1 MNFLLFSVILI
12 TIFTIIQSVLAE
24 EDNCT
29 TYTDYSW
36 TVKNPVTAT
45 IKFDDRK
52 IKGSFSLYDNMKDS
66 GTQISGSFVKGMKL
80 KKPHLYKFTAHIHST
95 CDKIHKNEFF
105 TFDVS
110 HSFLPRKVE
119 VIKNNKFGP
128 FKTSSHSWYFGP
140 SVPIA
145 VEVYQKSSP
154 NSKKLKFKACA
165 DLVMKDKKKNK
176 KNRKKNFKKIEEM
189 KKVKQA
195 KAKKAKNQRISY
207 NNTNTIKNESSL
219 KVLQHVD
226 SFYSSKIDTKKY
238 VDVEI
243 ITDDF
248 KIY

>member
-1 MNFLLFSVILI
+1 F
-12 TIFTIIQSVLAE
+12 VLTE
-24 EDNCT
+24 EVNCT
-29 TYTDYSW
+29 KCTDYSW
-36 TVKNPVTAT
+36 TIKNPVTAT
-45 IKFDDRK
+45 IKFDNRK

-66 GTQISGSFVKGMKL
+66 GTQISGSFARGMKL
-80 KKPHLYKFTAHIHST
+80 NKPHLYKFTAHIYST

-110 HSFLPRKVE
+110 NSFLPRKVKA
-119 VIKNNKFGP
+119 IKSNKFGP

-140 SVPIA
+140 SVPTA
-145 VEVYQKSSP
+145 VVAYQRSSP
-154 NSKKLKFKACA
+154 KSQTWKFKACA
-165 DLVMKDKKKNK
+165 NLVMKDKKKI
-176 KNRKKNFKKIEEM
+176 KNFRKKNFKKIEEI
-189 KKVKQA
+189 KKIKQA
-195 KAKKAKNQRISY
+195 KAIKAKKAKNQSISY
-207 NNTNTIKNESSL
+207 NNNNIIKTESSL